1 MCVAIAAGGLVAAA
15 PTAGALAQETV
26 AADSAATTSLV
37 EALRKTAD
45 EEAIRELYQI
55 GGAALPTLAR
65 ALEAEQDPAAWLR
78 LADTFEG
85 VLGARLEDL
94 EVGIDPS
101 IPIPLPEDEPAED
114 GPRPLPSEGP
124 VADVLKQLGPQVQEA
139 GYACGREL
147 VRPAAA
153 NEELARLAR
162 VTLLQDLVQRLV
174 SERERGSKGLV
185 ERLARV
191 APLALPVLEG
201 VAASENEADRAFVN
215 AVTRR
220 VVQDAIE
227 HLRKDGVPAVRYG
240 EERLFGL
247 GDLGVEAIRSAR
259 AELEG
264 EPDVAFRLDHA
275 LVRIH
280 WRLSQVLY
288 ERIGHQ
294 MDGFFAM
301 SWRERRLFVFE
312 IEKQGDRA
320 AIPVLRRVLEL
331 DSSPGVKLMA
341 AESLARLGDRD
352 GLAYLTSLGQTLH
365 LQSPEVAAGIAMA
378 QGIKYLQ
385 IRRYDR
391 AIKEF
396 RRVLELQATNET
408 AFYNL
413 ACAYSLKGDL
423 EEALG
428 ALEQAIQNGFDD
440 AEHMH
445 KDPDLDPL
453 RLDPR
458 FHKLIQGLEDADPA
472 APGESEDPEEPQE
485 EPDGPERRDQE

>member
-1 MCVAIAAGGLVAAA
+1 V
-15 PTAGALAQETV
+15 
-26 AADSAATTSLV
+26 
-37 EALRKTAD
+37 
-45 EEAIRELYQI
+45 
-55 GGAALPTLAR
+55 
-65 ALEAEQDPAAWLR
+65 
-78 LADTFEG
+78 
-85 VLGARLEDL
+85 
-94 EVGIDPS
+94 
-101 IPIPLPEDEPAED
+101 
-114 GPRPLPSEGP
+114 RPLPSEGP
-124 VADVLKQLGPQVQEA
+124 VADVLKQLAPQIRES

-162 VTLLQDLVQRLV
+162 ETLLQDLIQRLKA
-174 SERERGSKGLV
+174 ERERGNTDLV
-185 ERLARV
+185 ARLARV
-191 APLALPVLEG
+191 APLARPVLEG
-201 VAASENEADRAFVN
+201 LAASESEADRAFVSS
-215 AVTRR
+215 VTER

-227 HLRKDGVPAVRYG
+227 QLRKDDSSAGRYG

-259 AELEG
+259 ANLER

-280 WRLSQVLY
+280 WRLSEELY

-331 DSSPGVKLMA
+331 DASPGVKLMA

-352 GLAYLTSLGQTLH
+352 GLAYLTSLGKTLH

-385 IRRYDR
+385 IRRYER

-396 RRVLELQATNET
+396 QRVLELQPTNET

-413 ACAYSLKGDL
+413 ACAHSLKGDL
-423 EEALG
+423 EDALG

-440 AEHMH
+440 AEHMQ
-445 KDPDLDPL
+445 KDSDLDPL

-458 FHKLIQGLEDADPA
+458 FHKLIQNLE
-472 APGESEDPEEPQE
+472 GR
-485 EPDGPERRDQE
+485 EPDKDEPDAPERRDQE